1 MRQDRQDKQDEYQ
14 LSEEE
19 FTEQMSEQFQ
29 DFVSGSETERH
40 LSAMNSFHRRLAH
53 QLATRFGL
61 ETRSEG
67 EGRDRHIVIGKTEE
81 SKTPEDLEI
90 DESMVWNFGDKEF
103 LVDPLQAS
111 VEIYLGKDGT
121 VGAWSSSMNVPT
133 VDRKEVTSGVFK
145 IKQNQIVQIQ
155 DPLW

>member
-1 MRQDRQDKQDEYQ
+1 MQPRQDEYQ

-19 FTEQMSEQFQ
+19 FCEQLSEQFTE
-29 DFVSGSETERH
+29 FLNAEGTERH

-53 QLATRFGL
+53 QLATKFGL
-61 ETRSEG
+61 DTRSEG
-67 EGRDRHIVIGKTEE
+67 EGKDRHIVIQKTDD
-81 SKTPEDLEI
+81 SKAPED
-90 DESMVWNFGDKEF
+90 SPTTSNMVWNFGDKEF

-121 VGAWSSSMNVPT
+121 VGSWNSKVPT
-133 VDRKEVTSGVFK
+133 PIVTRKSVASGSFK
-145 IKQNQIVQIQ
+145 IKNNEIVEIQ